1 MTDTDQ
7 DRPAPGAP
15 ESERPDTE
23 ANRFSRRM
31 RRYAQ
36 VSTGVSGTAARLA
49 GNALLGI
56 GLDRDKNA
64 QQLAKALGG
73 MKGPIMKVAQLL
85 STIPDALPPEYAEEL
100 SQLQSQAPPMGWPFV
115 KRRMAAEL
123 GPDWQSR
130 FAEFSREAVASAS
143 LGQVHKARSHEGEE
157 LACKLQYPDMQ
168 SAVQADLNQFNWL
181 LAIYKRMDSAIDT
194 SEIAEELSARLYEEL
209 DYELEAAHTKLYGI
223 LFKDD
228 PLVNAPDIYDSLST
242 RRLLTMSWMEGAPLV
257 NYKSHPQEDRN
268 QIARCLFRA
277 WWWPFAYLGVIH
289 GDPHLGNYTI
299 FEEDGR
305 PAGINLLD
313 YGCVRTFTPE
323 FVEGVIM
330 LYRGLLHD
338 DRDKIIYAYEK
349 WGFEGL
355 SYEVIEILNI
365 WAKFIYGPLLEDR
378 TRRIAEDV
386 SPGQYGRREAFAVH
400 KALQEKGP
408 VRVPREFVF
417 MDRAAIGLGGVCL
430 HLDAELNF
438 HRMYNEAI
446 DQFEIE
452 AMRGRQQ
459 AIFNEA
465 SVPLPAAKG
474 TKVVS

>member
-1 MTDTDQ
+1 MSETDH
-7 DRPAPGAP
+7 DRSAPDTSA
-15 ESERPDTE
+15 SQQPDTE

-85 STIPDALPPEYAEEL
+85 STIPDALPPEYAAEL

-143 LGQVHKARSHEGEE
+143 LGQVHKARTHEGEE

-181 LAIYKRMDSAIDT
+181 LTIYKRMDSAIDT

-223 LFKDD
+223 IFKDE
-228 PLVNAPDIYDSLST
+228 PLVQVPSIHDALST
-242 RRLLTMSWMEGAPLV
+242 RRLLSMSWMQGSPLV
-257 NYKSHPQEDRN
+257 NYKNRPQEDRN
-268 QIARCLFRA
+268 HIARCLFRA
-277 WWWPFAYLGVIH
+277 WWWPFATYGVIH

-299 FEEDGR
+299 FEDGGR

-313 YGCVRTFTPE
+313 YGCIRTFTPE
-323 FVEGVIM
+323 FIEGVIM
-330 LYRGLLHD
+330 LYRGLQRE
-338 DRDKIIYAYEK
+338 DREMIVSAYES

-365 WAKFIYGPLLEDR
+365 WARFIYGPLLDDR

-386 SPGQYGRREAFAVH
+386 SPGQYGRREAFSVH

-438 HRMYNEAI
+438 HRMYNETI
-446 DQFEIE
+446 DEFEIE
-452 AMRGRQQ
+452 TVRARQRETFG
-459 AIFNEA
+459 AA
-465 SVPLPAAKG
+465 GVPLPVAKG
-474 TKVVS
+474 KKVI

>member
-1 MTDTDQ
+1 MSSTDENRPTPAQ
-7 DRPAPGAP
+7 D
-15 ESERPDTE
+15 EQTDTE

-49 GNALLGI
+49 GNALFGF
-56 GLDRDKNA
+56 GHDRDKNA

-143 LGQVHKARSHEGEE
+143 LGQVHRARSHEGET

-168 SAVQADLNQFNWL
+168 SYVQADLNQFNL
-181 LAIYKRMDSAIDT
+181 LLNLYKRMDSAIDT

-209 DYELEAAHTKLYGI
+209 DYKLEAGHTKLYGI

-228 PLVNAPDIYDSLST
+228 PLVNVPDIYDALST

-299 FEEDGR
+299 FEEDGH

-338 DRDKIIYAYEK
+338 DRDKIIYAYEQ

-378 TRRIAEDV
+378 KRRIAEGV
-386 SPGQYGRREAFAVH
+386 SPGQYGRREAFEVH

-452 AMRGRQQ
+452 AMRARQK
-459 AIFNEA
+459 AIFTEA
-465 SVPLPAAKG
+465 GVPLPEAKG
-474 TKVVS
+474 TKIL

>member
-1 MTDTDQ
+1 MSSADEN
-7 DRPAPGAP
+7 RPAP
-15 ESERPDTE
+15 EQPDTE

-49 GNALLGI
+49 GNALFGI

-85 STIPDALPPEYAEEL
+85 STIPDALPPEYAAEL

-123 GPDWQSR
+123 GPDWQAR

-143 LGQVHKARSHEGEE
+143 LGQVHRARSHDGEA

-168 SAVQADLNQFNWL
+168 SYVQADLNQFKWL
-181 LAIYKRMDSAIDT
+181 LRIHKQMDPAIDT
-194 SEIAEELSARLYEEL
+194 SEIAAELEARLYEEL
-209 DYELEAAHTKLYGI
+209 DYDLEASHTKLYGLI
-223 LFKDD
+223 FENDD
-228 PLVNAPDIYDSLST
+228 LIRVPSVYDSLT
-242 RRLLTMSWMEGAPLV
+242 TKRLLTMSWMQGTPLM
-257 NYKSHPQEDRN
+257 NYKGHPQEDRN
-268 QIARCLFRA
+268 QIARAMFRA
-277 WWWPFAYLGVIH
+277 WWHPFSHYGAIH

-299 FEEDGR
+299 FETGGR

-313 YGCVRTFTPE
+313 YGCIRTFAPR
-323 FVEGVIM
+323 FVQGVIN

-338 DRDKIIYAYEK
+338 DRDLIVHAYET
-349 WGFEGL
+349 WGFAGL

-365 WAKFIYGPLLEDR
+365 WARFIYGPLLDDR
-378 TRRIAEDV
+378 TRRIAEGI
-386 SPGQYGRREAFAVH
+386 SPGQYGRREAFTVH

-417 MDRAAIGLGGVCL
+417 MDRAAIGLGGVFL
-430 HLDAELNF
+430 HLDAEMNF
-438 HRMYNEAI
+438 HRLFNDTIADFDLREVGAR
-446 DQFEIE
+446 QKATFEK
-452 AMRGRQQ
+452 AG
-459 AIFNEA
+459 
-465 SVPLPAAKG
+465 VPLPVHGGEG
-474 TKVVS
+474 TVAL